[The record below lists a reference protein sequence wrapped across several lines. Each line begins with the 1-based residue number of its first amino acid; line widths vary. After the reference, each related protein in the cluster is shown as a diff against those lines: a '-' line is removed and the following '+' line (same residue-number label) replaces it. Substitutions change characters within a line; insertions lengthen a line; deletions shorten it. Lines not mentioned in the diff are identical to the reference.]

1 MKLKY
6 IFNFVLLSF
15 FVLPS
20 HFPLFAQTAAQPNP
34 FVINFDYARF
44 RHSATH
50 AYLELYYSFYCGQIT
65 FHSEGTDL
73 KGGVAIR
80 TDLTQEG
87 SGKSVINERVV
98 LPVVMDDTS
107 AAGWRTTSILRQAGH
122 LVPFG
127 NYRLHVVAYDS
138 ANPAHRDSLSMPVEI
153 KAFATVSDLQL
164 CASIQASTNTSHP
177 YFKNAHEVTPHP
189 SLVFGAF
196 MPVVYAYTELY
207 DVDTSKVYA
216 VDYEIID
223 ADGAVAKK
231 VSRQRRYRTR
241 NTVEVSTLNAVAL
254 KPGKY
259 TLRLNVQNSPSQQKE
274 FYVYQLPSASVE
286 PAPNA
291 TSLAV
296 AIETLTEKEIEEE
309 FQKAK
314 YLADKTETSFFS
326 QLKTAPAKKEFLKE
340 FWSRLEAGSATETPR
355 PRTDYLRRVQLA
367 DERYS
372 QYTKK
377 GWRTDRGRVFI
388 LYGKPDEVERHP
400 SEGVTKPYEVWYFYQ
415 IENGVQFVFVD
426 RNGFGDYELVH
437 STKRNELSDEDWR
450 RYLQ

>member
-1 MKLKY
+1 MVIR
-6 IFNFVLLSF
+6 IFLLALLIGFSESA
-15 FVLPS
+15 V
-20 HFPLFAQTAAQPNP
+20 AQTPANP

-44 RHSATH
+44 RNNATNG
-50 AYLELYYSFYCGQIT
+50 YLELYYSFYCGQIT

-80 TDLTQEG
+80 TDLIQEG

-107 AAGWRTTSILRQAGH
+107 MAGWRTTSILRQAGH
-122 LVPFG
+122 LAPFG
-127 NYRLHVVAYDS
+127 KYRLHVVAYDS
-138 ANPAHRDSLSMPVEI
+138 ANPARRDSLTMPVEI
-153 KAFATVSDLQL
+153 KASSAVSDLQL
-164 CASIQASTNTSHP
+164 CASIQASTNASHP

-189 SLVFGAF
+189 SLVFGVY

-216 VDYEIID
+216 LSYEIVGE
-223 ADGAVAKK
+223 DGAVAKK
-231 VSRQRRYRTR
+231 VSRQRRYHTA
-241 NTVEVSTLNAVAL
+241 NTIEVGTLNAVAL

-259 TLRLNVQNSPSQQKE
+259 TLRLSVQNVLQQQKE
-274 FYVYQLPSASVE
+274 FYVYQPPTGSVE
-286 PAPNA
+286 PAPDA
-291 TSLAV
+291 TALAA
-296 AIETLTEKEIEEE
+296 AIEALTEKEAEEE

-314 YLADKTETSFFS
+314 YLADKTEIYFFS
-326 QLKTAPAKKEFLKE
+326 QLKTAPAKKEYLKD
-340 FWSRLEAGSATETPR
+340 FWSRQESGGMTGTL
-355 PRTDYLRRVQLA
+355 RTRNDYLRRVQVA

-388 LYGKPDEVERHP
+388 LYGKPDEVERRP
-400 SEGVTKPYEVWYFYQ
+400 SEGVTKPYEIWFFYQ

-437 STKRNELSDEDWR
+437 STKRGELSDEDWQ

>member
-6 IFNFVLLSF
+6 LLNFVSSGFFVLLAHS
-15 FVLPS
+15 
-20 HFPLFAQTAAQPNP
+20 PLFAQTQANP

-44 RHSATH
+44 RSNATNG
-50 AYLELYYSFYCGQIT
+50 YLELYYSFYCGQIT
-65 FHSEGTDL
+65 FHSEGTGL

-80 TDLTQEG
+80 TDLIEEG

-107 AAGWRTTSILRQAGH
+107 RAGWKTTPILRQAGH

-138 ANPAHRDSLSMPVEI
+138 ANSARRDSLTMPVEI
-153 KAFATVSDLQL
+153 KAFPAVSDLQL
-164 CASIQASTNTSHP
+164 CASIQASTNTNHP

-189 SLVFGAF
+189 SLVFGAY

-216 VDYEIID
+216 LDYEIVGE
-223 ADGAVAKK
+223 DGAVAKK
-231 VSRQRRYRTR
+231 VSRQRRYRTA
-241 NTVEVSTLNAVAL
+241 NTIEVGTLNAVAL
-254 KPGKY
+254 KSGKY
-259 TLRLNVQNSPSQQKE
+259 TLRLSVQNLPQQQKE
-274 FYVYQLPSASVE
+274 FYVYQPQAVSVE
-286 PAPNA
+286 PAPAA
-291 TSLAV
+291 TALAV
-296 AIETLTEKEIEEE
+296 AIETLTEKEVEEE

-314 YLADKTETSFFS
+314 YLADKTEIYFFS
-326 QLKTAPAKKEFLKE
+326 QLKTAPAQKEFLKD
-340 FWSRLEAGSATETPR
+340 FWSRQENGSGNEAPR
-355 PRTDYLRRVQLA
+355 PRGDYLRRVQLA
-367 DERYS
+367 DDRYS

-415 IENGVQFVFVD
+415 IENGVQFVFAD

-437 STKRNELSDEDWR
+437 STKRGELSDEDWQ